1 VDVEVKRVSDNE
13 IIIVIEGEDDTI
25 GNLIAKSAV
34 QHPNVVY
41 ATYRIPH
48 PLERKVEIII
58 SVDKNADLGATVSEI
73 INSIKSQLEEFKK
86 KIDEVL

>member
-1 VDVEVKRVSDNE
+1 MDVEVKRVSDNE

>member
-1 VDVEVKRVSDNE
+1 MNVEVKRVTDNE
-13 IIIVIEGEDDTI
+13 IIIIVEGEDDTI

-58 SVDKNADLGATVSEI
+58 SVDKNADLGSTISEI
-73 INSIKSQLEEFKK
+73 IQNIKEQLEEFKK
-86 KIDEVL
+86 KIDEAL

>member
-1 VDVEVKRVSDNE
+1 VNVEVKRVSDNE
-13 IIIVIEGEDDTI
+13 IVIVIEGEDDTI

-58 SVDKNADLGATVSEI
+58 SVDKNADLGATISEI
-73 INSIKSQLEEFKK
+73 ISNIKEQLEEFKK
-86 KIDEVL
+86 KIDEAL

>member
-1 VDVEVKRVSDNE
+1 MNVEVKRVTDNE

-34 QHPNVVY
+34 QHSNVVY

-58 SVDKNADLGATVSEI
+58 SVDKNADLGSTISEI
-73 INSIKSQLEEFKK
+73 IQNIKEQLEEFKK

>member
-1 VDVEVKRVSDNE
+1 MNVEVKRITDNE
-13 IIIVIEGEDDTI
+13 IIIIIEGEDDTI

-58 SVDKNADLGATVSEI
+58 SVDKNADLGSTISEI
-73 INSIKSQLEEFKK
+73 IQNIKEQLEEFKK
-86 KIDEVL
+86 KIDEAL

>member
-1 VDVEVKRVSDNE
+1 MNVEVKRITDNE

-58 SVDKNADLGATVSEI
+58 SVDKNADLGSTISEI
-73 INSIKSQLEEFKK
+73 IHSIKEQLEEFKN
-86 KIDEVL
+86 KIDEAL

>member
-1 VDVEVKRVSDNE
+1 MNVEVKRVADNE
-13 IIIVIEGEDDTI
+13 IIIIIEGEDDTI

-48 PLERKVEIII
+48 PLEKKVEIII
-58 SVDKNADLGATVSEI
+58 SVDKNADLGSTISEI
-73 INSIKSQLEEFKK
+73 IQNIKEQLEEFKK
-86 KIDEVL
+86 KIDEAL

>member
-1 VDVEVKRVSDNE
+1 MNVEVKRVTDNE
-13 IIIVIEGEDDTI
+13 IIIIIEGEDDTI

-58 SVDKNADLGATVSEI
+58 SVDKNADLGSTISEI
-73 INSIKSQLEEFKK
+73 IQNIKEQLEEFKK
-86 KIDEVL
+86 KIDEAL

>member
-1 VDVEVKRVSDNE
+1 MEVEVKRVSDNE
-13 IIIVIEGEDDTI
+13 IVIVIEGEDDTI

>member
-1 VDVEVKRVSDNE
+1 MNVEVKRVTDNE

-58 SVDKNADLGATVSEI
+58 SVDKNADLGSTISEI
-73 INSIKSQLEEFKK
+73 IQNIKEQLEEFKK
-86 KIDEVL
+86 KIDEAL

>member
-1 VDVEVKRVSDNE
+1 MNVEVKRVTDNE

-58 SVDKNADLGATVSEI
+58 SVDKNADLGSTISEI
-73 INSIKSQLEEFKK
+73 IQNIKEQLEEFIK
-86 KIDEVL
+86 KIDEAL

>member
-1 VDVEVKRVSDNE
+1 MNVEVKRVTDNE
-13 IIIVIEGEDDTI
+13 IIIVIDGEDDTI

-34 QHPNVVY
+34 QHPKVVY

-58 SVDKNADLGATVSEI
+58 SVDKNADLGSTISEI
-73 INSIKSQLEEFKK
+73 IQNIKEQLEEFKK
-86 KIDEVL
+86 KIDEAL

>member
-1 VDVEVKRVSDNE
+1 MNVEVKRVADNE
-13 IIIVIEGEDDTI
+13 IIIIIEGEDDTI

-58 SVDKNADLGATVSEI
+58 SVDKNADLGSTISEI
-73 INSIKSQLEEFKK
+73 IQNIKEQLEEFKK
-86 KIDEVL
+86 KIDEAL

>member
-1 VDVEVKRVSDNE
+1 MNVEVKRVTDNE

-58 SVDKNADLGATVSEI
+58 SVDKNADLGSTISEI
-73 INSIKSQLEEFKK
+73 IHSIKEELEEFKN
-86 KIDEVL
+86 KIDEAL

>member
-1 VDVEVKRVSDNE
+1 MNVEVKRVTDNE

-58 SVDKNADLGATVSEI
+58 SVDKNTDLGITISEI
-73 INSIKSQLEEFKK
+73 IQNIKKQLEEFKE
-86 KIDEVL
+86 KIDEAL